1 MTTRAN
7 YAELKQAKVE
17 RVFDGLYEESKSAT
31 AFGNVL
37 DSAGKVT
44 DGLSHNFL
52 QNNTG
57 ALPECLQKILDQT
70 NGEHGALIVDSVL
83 QGMKLHEKAHGYLP
97 TADVIESALDSV
109 MISLA
114 PLKDLKIDGVG
125 STAHHDAL
133 SAMPE
138 KIQIGLLSSIAEAF
152 PAATYLPT
160 GIGSNQAIL
169 GIVNHQA
176 GSEVGGYKIGQLLD
190 GINTGDTYLSSERRV
205 ALTFNAERTS
215 GTGALSLTAGGAAN
229 IKLLRGRTQVFVN
242 GFHVAEEN
250 PNTQS
255 SVAQSPISGTAI
267 LKGIQYTI
275 GGAVNVLTGA
285 VSLNFT
291 PALPEGTTVVAEGYL
306 DYELQPEMA
315 PVIETQVQTF
325 NHYAVPWRGLLSQ
338 SIDSKTQYQNELG
351 IDLQS
356 ESLLCARNQVTVER
370 HRSILRKALALGQQ
384 NRQVFDFDYSTQMA
398 QKTRAQ
404 IWQDFPSVLGIC
416 DQVMA
421 ETTMDRGITHLYIGK
436 RIKAQ
441 WESLPRDLFEPSGL
455 VAVPGIYRVGR
466 LFGRFEVYYCPW
478 ELVETANTSQILGL
492 GRSTTPAR
500 NTFVMG
506 DAVPVTILPTAFGT
520 NMKYGQAI
528 YTRNFTDVNKHQPSA
543 SGVCLIDVINLHSS

>member
-17 RVFDGLYEESKSAT
+17 RTFDGLYEESKSAT

-37 DSAGKVT
+37 DSTGKVT

-190 GINTGDTYLSSERRV
+190 GINTGDTYLSSGAESCGGQ
-205 ALTFNAERTS
+205 NAPQEQYRHRQAAPRQVDART
-215 GTGALSLTAGGAAN
+215 
-229 IKLLRGRTQVFVN
+229 RQD
-242 GFHVAEEN
+242 
-250 PNTQS
+250 
-255 SVAQSPISGTAI
+255 
-267 LKGIQYTI
+267 
-275 GGAVNVLTGA
+275 
-285 VSLNFT
+285 
-291 PALPEGTTVVAEGYL
+291 GYL
-306 DYELQPEMA
+306 S
-315 PVIETQVQTF
+315 
-325 NHYAVPWRGLLSQ
+325 HG
-338 SIDSKTQYQNELG
+338 
-351 IDLQS
+351 
-356 ESLLCARNQVTVER
+356 ER
-370 HRSILRKALALGQQ
+370 VRPGHRKRPQGGCRHGPGRALAGA
-384 NRQVFDFDYSTQMA
+384 RPHC
-398 QKTRAQ
+398 R
-404 IWQDFPSVLGIC
+404 
-416 DQVMA
+416 
-421 ETTMDRGITHLYIGK
+421 
-436 RIKAQ
+436 
-441 WESLPRDLFEPSGL
+441 RDGC
-455 VAVPGIYRVGR
+455 R
-466 LFGRFEVYYCPW
+466 
-478 ELVETANTSQILGL
+478 
-492 GRSTTPAR
+492 
-500 NTFVMG
+500 
-506 DAVPVTILPTAFGT
+506 
-520 NMKYGQAI
+520 K
-528 YTRNFTDVNKHQPSA
+528 
-543 SGVCLIDVINLHSS
+543 